1 LKKKVLRMNRKYRKT
16 VIAGNWKMNMT
27 ARETAAFAEAVK
39 PLLPRSRAC
48 DAVLCVPALNIAA
61 AQKALKGC
69 RVSVGAQTLHEKA
82 GGAYTGEQSAPMLAD
97 LGVKYVIV
105 GHSERRQYYNE
116 TDFTVNAKIK
126 AALAAGLTP
135 IVCVG
140 ESLEQREAGVQNE
153 LLSYQI
159 AVAVSG
165 LSAQE
170 LKKVV
175 IAYEPIWAIGTGNT
189 ATAEQA
195 QEMCQHIRAEL
206 RARFGGRAARAV
218 SILYGGSMN
227 VKNA

>member
-1 LKKKVLRMNRKYRKT
+1 
-16 VIAGNWKMNMT
+16 
-27 ARETAAFAEAVK
+27 
-39 PLLPRSRAC
+39 
-48 DAVLCVPALNIAA
+48 
-61 AQKALKGC
+61 
-69 RVSVGAQTLHEKA
+69 
-82 GGAYTGEQSAPMLAD
+82 
-97 LGVKYVIV
+97 
-105 GHSERRQYYNE
+105 
-116 TDFTVNAKIK
+116 
-126 AALAAGLTP
+126 
-135 IVCVG
+135 
-140 ESLEQREAGVQNE
+140 VQNE

-227 VKNA
+227 VKNAQELLAMPDIDGGLIGGASLKSADYAKLVELGNGTENA